1 MSDVEA
7 ILDARAEDLR
17 AIDDMILGDA
27 AGVAQASDHLRE
39 ALDAI
44 RPALD
49 ERQFEAA
56 ATFGYGDISSGS
68 AVRAR

>member
-27 AGVAQASDHLRE
+27 AGVAQASDQLRE
-39 ALDAI
+39 ALDVI
-44 RPALD
+44 RAALD
-49 ERQFEAA
+49 ERQFEAR
-56 ATFGYGDISSGS
+56 TDIET
-68 AVRAR
+68 AKNVPKPCRF